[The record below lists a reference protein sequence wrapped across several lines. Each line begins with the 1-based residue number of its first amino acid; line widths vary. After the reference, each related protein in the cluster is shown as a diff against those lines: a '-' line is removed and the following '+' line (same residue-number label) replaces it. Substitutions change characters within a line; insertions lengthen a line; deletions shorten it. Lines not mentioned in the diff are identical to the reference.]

1 MSDGSE
7 SLDFDRQQAASR
19 YRGTTFTPFVEE
31 QLGYYVYL
39 LSDPRNGEIFYVGK
53 GLGNRVFAHTSDA
66 LDHDRADSD
75 KLDRIRSIHAAGLE
89 VRHELLRFGLTERA
103 AFEVESAAIELLG
116 LTELTNIVAG
126 HHIGERGRMSTDE
139 AISLF
144 DAPRLETIHEPAVL
158 IRIPNRWYP
167 AMQAQDLYDATRGW
181 WRLGPRH
188 ENATVAFAVSKGVI
202 RAVYRID
209 RWRPREKGDLGWEED
224 PKPAGHDGGSK
235 VPWPTTC
242 PTTGTGAW
250 PTGSSPEKPPRSST

>member
-1 MSDGSE
+1 M
-7 SLDFDRQQAASR
+7 
-19 YRGTTFTPFVEE
+19 
-31 QLGYYVYL
+31 
-39 LSDPRNGEIFYVGK
+39 
-53 GLGNRVFAHTSDA
+53 
-66 LDHDRADSD
+66 
-75 KLDRIRSIHAAGLE
+75 
-89 VRHELLRFGLTERA
+89 RHELLRFGLTERA

-181 WRLGPRH
+181 WRLGPRR

-224 PKPAGHDGGSK
+224 LKTGRPRWGFEGTVADDLSHYRNRSVAHWFKPGEA
-235 VPWPTTC
+235 
-242 PTTGTGAW
+242 
-250 PTGSSPEKPPRSST
+250 SPVKYVNC